1 VTCRRC
7 SGRLLG
13 ILSSIRHKFVIECQG
28 NLNLCCGLKL
38 LVSVVKIRIRNL
50 SSYHSPFMKSTSP
63 QLVVGNKQPNFTW
76 VDGLV
81 LLTLLGL
88 LWSVMHFGQGML
100 VAFNPASVPEL
111 DFSTAQIPYYA
122 GRTLLRMWIAFCFS
136 LFFAISLGYLAAKN
150 SAARSVILP
159 ALDVLQSVP
168 VLGFLSATVAGF
180 MALFPGSLL
189 GVECAAIFA
198 IFTGQVWNMAFGF
211 YHSMVTIPT
220 DMQEAASTYGL
231 SRWQRFRTVELPASA
246 HSLIWNSIMSFGGGW
261 FFVAQSEAISV
272 MNKDIKLPGLGS
284 YMASAIER
292 GDNHAALLAV
302 VAMLAIILMSDQ
314 LIWRPLLVWA
324 DKFKIELTE
333 SGLTPTSWVYNLLRG
348 SYVFTWLGLHVWQPL
363 EDALVPII
371 RRLKPLTKRT
381 KPVAVNWPLRII
393 GLALAAW
400 LGYEAILG
408 VFAAIA
414 TLHGVLTVATVGH
427 VVWLGLL
434 TLLRVLAM
442 TVLATLIWTPIGVWI
457 GFHPSVARFA
467 QPLAQIGASFPVNM
481 TFPIVV
487 GVFVATKTP
496 MNWGSILL
504 IAMGTQWYIL
514 FNVIAGAMAIPNE
527 MKEVASIYGLRKW
540 KLWRTLILPAI
551 FPFWVTGACTAAGGA
566 WNASIVAE
574 FATWGNTT
582 LKADGLGAFIAEVTK
597 RGDTPLIIVSIAVM
611 SLFVVTMNKLVWRRL
626 YGYAER
632 RFRLD

>member
-1 VTCRRC
+1 
-7 SGRLLG
+7 
-13 ILSSIRHKFVIECQG
+13 
-28 NLNLCCGLKL
+28 
-38 LVSVVKIRIRNL
+38 
-50 SSYHSPFMKSTSP
+50 MKSTSP
-63 QLVVGNKQPNFTW
+63 QLAVDHHPSGFTW

-88 LWSVMHFGQGML
+88 FWSVMHFGHGML
-100 VAFNPASVPEL
+100 VAFDPGSRPEL
-111 DFSTAQIPYYA
+111 DVSASLIPYYA
-122 GRTLLRMWIAFCFS
+122 GRTLLRMWIAFGFS
-136 LFFAISLGYLAAKN
+136 LLFAISLGYLAAKN
-150 SAARSVILP
+150 KAARAVILP
-159 ALDVLQSVP
+159 ALDILQSVP

-211 YHSMVTIPT
+211 YHSMVTVPA
-220 DMQEAASTYGL
+220 DMHEAASTYGL
-231 SRWQRFRTVELPASA
+231 SRWQRFRIVELPASV
-246 HSLIWNSIMSFGGGW
+246 HSLIWNSMMSFGGGW

-272 MNKDIKLPGLGS
+272 MNQDIKLPGLGS

-292 GDNHAALLAV
+292 GDNRAALWAV
-302 VAMLAIILMSDQ
+302 LAMLVLILASDQ
-314 LIWRPLLVWA
+314 LVWRPLLVWA

-333 SGLTPTSWVYNLLRG
+333 SSLAPTSWVYKLLRG
-348 SYVFTWLGLHVWQPL
+348 AYMFTWFGQRVAQ
-363 EDALVPII
+363 
-371 RRLKPLTKRT
+371 
-381 KPVAVNWPLRII
+381 PVADAAHSLRRRTLPQARRASHEKAGWPLRIA
-393 GLALAAW
+393 GLVVAAW
-400 LGYEAILG
+400 LAYEVLLG
-408 VFAAIA
+408 VFAGIA
-414 TLHGVLTVATVGH
+414 ALHGALTLGSFGH
-427 VVWLGLL
+427 IVWLGFL

-442 TVLATLIWTPIGVWI
+442 TVLATLVWTPVGVWI
-457 GFHPSVARFA
+457 GFHPKVARVA

-487 GVFVATKTP
+487 GLFVASHTP

-527 MKEVASIYGLRKW
+527 MKEVASIYGLRRW

-574 FATWGNTT
+574 LATWGDTT

-597 RGDTPLIIVSIAVM
+597 SGNTPLIIASIGVM
-611 SLFVVTMNKLVWRRL
+611 SLFVVAMNKLVWRRL
-626 YGYAER
+626 YGFAER

>member
-1 VTCRRC
+1 
-7 SGRLLG
+7 
-13 ILSSIRHKFVIECQG
+13 
-28 NLNLCCGLKL
+28 
-38 LVSVVKIRIRNL
+38 
-50 SSYHSPFMKSTSP
+50 MKSTSP
-63 QLVVGNKQPNFTW
+63 QLVIDNKQPNFTW
-76 VDGLV
+76 IDGLV
-81 LLTLLGL
+81 LLTLFGM

-111 DFSTAQIPYYA
+111 DFSTSQIPYYA

-150 SAARSVILP
+150 STARAVILP

-231 SRWQRFRTVELPASA
+231 SRWQRFCTVELPASA
-246 HSLIWNSIMSFGGGW
+246 HSLIWNSMMSFGGGW

-302 VAMLAIILMSDQ
+302 AAMLFIILMSDQ

-333 SGLTPTSWVYNLLRG
+333 SGLTTTSWVYNLLRG
-348 SYVFTWLGLHVWQPL
+348 TYVFTWLGLYIWQPL
-363 EDALVPII
+363 ADALGQTF
-371 RRLKPLTKRT
+371 RRIKPQPRRAR
-381 KPVAVNWPLRII
+381 PESVNWPLRVA

-400 LGYEAILG
+400 LGYESLIG

-414 TLHGVLTVATVGH
+414 ALHGALTVSMVGH
-427 VVWLGLL
+427 VFWLGFL

-442 TVLATLIWTPIGVWI
+442 TVMATLIWTPVGVWI
-457 GFHPSVARFA
+457 GFHPKAARFA

-481 TFPIVV
+481 TFPVVV
-487 GVFVATKTP
+487 GLFVATNTP

-574 FATWGNTT
+574 FATWGDTT

-597 RGDTPLIIVSIAVM
+597 SGNTPLIIVSIGVM
-611 SLFVVTMNKLVWRRL
+611 SLYVVAMNKLVWRRL
-626 YGYAER
+626 YGFAER

>member
-1 VTCRRC
+1 M
-7 SGRLLG
+7 
-13 ILSSIRHKFVIECQG
+13 Q
-28 NLNLCCGLKL
+28 
-38 LVSVVKIRIRNL
+38 
-50 SSYHSPFMKSTSP
+50 STSP
-63 QLVVGNKQPNFTW
+63 QLIVDNIQPRFTW
-76 VDGLV
+76 VDALV
-81 LLTLLGL
+81 LLTLFGL
-88 LWSVMHFGQGML
+88 LWSVMHFGKGML
-100 VAFNPASVPEL
+100 VAFDPVSVPEL
-111 DFSTAQIPYYA
+111 DFSTDQIPYYA

-136 LFFAISLGYLAAKN
+136 LFFAISLGYLAAK
-150 SAARSVILP
+150 SKAARAVILP

-246 HSLIWNSIMSFGGGW
+246 HSLIWNAMMSFGGGW

-284 YMASAIER
+284 YMASAIEK

-302 VAMLAIILMSDQ
+302 VAMLFLILMSDQ

-333 SGLTPTSWVYNLLRG
+333 SSQTPTSWVHDLLRG
-348 SYVFTWLGLHVWQPL
+348 TYLFTWLGLHAWRPL
-363 EDALVPII
+363 QDRLGQAF
-371 RRLKPLTKRT
+371 RRHRPAVRRT
-381 KPVAVNWPLRII
+381 RLATANWPLRAA
-393 GLALAAW
+393 GVALAVW
-400 LGYEAILG
+400 LGYEVFVG
-408 VFAAIA
+408 VVAAIA
-414 TLHGVLTVATVGH
+414 ALHGALTVATTAH
-427 VVWLGLL
+427 IFWLGFL

-442 TVLATLIWTPIGVWI
+442 TVLATLVWTPIGVWI
-457 GFHPSVARFA
+457 GFHPKAARFA

-487 GVFVATKTP
+487 GLFVATGTP

-527 MKEVASIYGLRKW
+527 LKEVASIYGLRKW
-540 KLWRTLILPAI
+540 TLWRTLILPAI

-574 FATWGNTT
+574 FATWGSTT

-597 RGDTPLIIVSIAVM
+597 SGDTPLIIASIGVM
-611 SLFVVTMNKLVWRRL
+611 SLFVVAMNKLVWRPL